1 MIPCRHT
8 VTFRWIMK
16 SELNF
21 DMYYVKHLSENETF
35 TQVSFLLV
43 LGFGGSQKGV
53 VLAKTLCDDLF
64 LDTSRWRINSLAQ
77 LEVKEISLNSYLPHT
92 TSFHVVHRMVFCV
105 ELAYLDIVHYHLP
118 SAQIMSSFRSWA
130 FSFPPLLHSLREL
143 CSVPSF
149 SWRAHL

>member
-1 MIPCRHT
+1 
-8 VTFRWIMK
+8 MK

-64 LDTSRWRINSLAQ
+64 LDTSR
-77 LEVKEISLNSYLPHT
+77 
-92 TSFHVVHRMVFCV
+92 
-105 ELAYLDIVHYHLP
+105 
-118 SAQIMSSFRSWA
+118 
-130 FSFPPLLHSLREL
+130 
-143 CSVPSF
+143 
-149 SWRAHL
+149 